1 MNYTTNLLRQIIE
14 VKNNDEYEYA
24 FIIYNLNTR
33 ISYNILI
40 IQEYRTL
47 DNNTRISYLMISYMN
62 SKIQRC
68 FQKLTRAMIIGRC
81 N

>member
-40 IQEYRTL
+40 IQEYRIL
-47 DNNTRISYLMISYMN
+47 DNNTRISYLMIS
-62 SKIQRC
+62 
-68 FQKLTRAMIIGRC
+68 
-81 N
+81 